1 MGNQQLLI
9 IVIAVVIIS
18 IAIAVGVTLFRD
30 SAASSNRDQLV
41 ADLAQYGVRAQAY
54 YRRPSAFGGGQASF
68 DGLTIGKITSQS
80 TNLNGAYTLNP
91 DPVAGTPV
99 SIKLIGIGT
108 ETGIDGASPVKV
120 VMVVFAD
127 TMRVDETVGN

>member
-41 ADLAQYGVRAQAY
+41 ADLAQYGVRVQAY
-54 YRRPSAFGGGQASF
+54 YRRPSALGGGSGSF
-68 DGLTIGKITSQS
+68 RGLTIQKVTAFGK
-80 TNLNGAYTLNP
+80 NMNGTYSLDP
-91 DPVAGTPV
+91 DPVTGTPA
-99 SIKLIGIGT
+99 SIKLVGLGT
-108 ETGIDGASPVKV
+108 ETGLDGTTPVKA
-120 VMVVFAD
+120 VMLVFPD
-127 TMRVDETVGN
+127 TMRVDETDMN

>member
-1 MGNQQLLI
+1 MGNQQLLV

-54 YRRPSAFGGGQASF
+54 FRRPSSLGGGQGTF
-68 DGLTIGKITSQS
+68 NGLTIDKITAHSI
-80 TNLNGAYTLNP
+80 NMNGTYSLEP
-91 DPVAGTPV
+91 DPVAGTPA
-99 SIKLIGIGT
+99 SIKLVGVGT
-108 ETGIDGASPVKV
+108 ETGLDGTNRVKAT
-120 VMVVFAD
+120 MVVFCD
-127 TMRVDETVGN
+127 TMRVDETLGN